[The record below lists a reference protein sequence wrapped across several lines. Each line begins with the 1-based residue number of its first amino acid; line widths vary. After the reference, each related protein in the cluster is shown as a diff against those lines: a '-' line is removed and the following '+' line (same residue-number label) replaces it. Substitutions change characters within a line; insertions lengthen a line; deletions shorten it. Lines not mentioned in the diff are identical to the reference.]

1 MATFKP
7 SGHRFDPY
15 KNFRFRLKWEGRYVA
30 GISKVSALKRTTE
43 VIEHRDGGDPL
54 GLRKSPGLTKF
65 EPLTLERGLTLDH
78 EFEAWASQVWKLGNP
93 AGTQIALAG
102 FRKDI
107 KLELHNEAGQ
117 VVMAFDVFR
126 CWVSEY
132 TALPELD
139 ASANAVAIESM
150 VLQHEG
156 YKRDEAVPEAVEPA
170 TV

>member
-1 MATFKP
+1 MYTFKP

-15 KNFRFRLKWEGRYVA
+15 KTFRFRVKLDGRDVA

-43 VIEHRDGGDPL
+43 VIEYRDGGDPL
-54 GLRKSPGLTKF
+54 GLRKNPGITKF
-65 EPLTLERGLTLDH
+65 EPLTLERGLTLDR
-78 EFEAWASQVWKLGNP
+78 EFEVWASQVWKLGNP
-93 AGTQIALAG
+93 AGTQIALAN

-117 VVMAFDVFR
+117 VVLAFDVFR

-132 TALPELD
+132 SALPELD

-156 YKRDEAVPEAVEPA
+156 CRRDDAVPEPVEPKS
-170 TV
+170 V